1 LQSQYDTQR
10 DELTKITSEL
20 NDMNSLLQSTTESL
34 RKIECDKNKQ
44 KRLVE
49 KHVEVE
55 KISHGQM
62 ETILDVINEETKDA
76 QKLHDRLD
84 YKR

>member
-1 LQSQYDTQR
+1 
-10 DELTKITSEL
+10 
-20 NDMNSLLQSTTESL
+20 MNSCLQSTRKSL

-55 KISHGQM
+55 KILRDQM
-62 ETILDVINEETKDA
+62 ETILDVINEAIEDA

-84 YKR
+84 HKR

>member
-1 LQSQYDTQR
+1 LQSQYDTQV
-10 DELTKITSEL
+10 DELTKNTSEL
-20 NDMNSLLQSTTESL
+20 NDMNNFLQSTRKSL

-49 KHVEVE
+49 KHVEAE
-55 KISHGQM
+55 KILRGQM
-62 ETILDVINEETKDA
+62 ETILDVINESIENA
-76 QKLHDRLD
+76 QKLHDKLD